1 MPITNVITTP
11 IILRGLVVGEYGK
24 TNAVTL
30 KDFAG
35 VVQNVSSYTS
45 LIVIS
50 SSPDGKKKLN
60 STGAFATDGADG
72 VVTWSYTSGVFC
84 DRPGLWLGQAQLS
97 KTGELSKTYCFEM
110 EVDKSL

>member
-45 LIVIS
+45 LIVVS
-50 SSPDGKKKLN
+50 SSPDGRKKLN
-60 STGAFATDGADG
+60 STGAFATDGSDG
-72 VVTWSYTSGVFC
+72 VVTWEYTTGVFI
-84 DRPGLWLGQAQLS
+84 DRGGLWEGQVKLS
-97 KTGELSKTYCFEM
+97 KTGELSKTYVFQM
-110 EVDKSL
+110 EADKGL

>member
-45 LIVIS
+45 LIIVS
-50 SSPDGKKKLN
+50 SSPDGKKKLT
-60 STGAFATDGADG
+60 STGAFATDGSDG
-72 VVTWSYTSGVFC
+72 VISFNYTSGIYL
-84 DRPGLWLGQAQLS
+84 DRPGLWEFQVKLS
-97 KTGELSKTYCFEM
+97 KTGELSKTYVGQI
-110 EVDKSL
+110 EVDKGL